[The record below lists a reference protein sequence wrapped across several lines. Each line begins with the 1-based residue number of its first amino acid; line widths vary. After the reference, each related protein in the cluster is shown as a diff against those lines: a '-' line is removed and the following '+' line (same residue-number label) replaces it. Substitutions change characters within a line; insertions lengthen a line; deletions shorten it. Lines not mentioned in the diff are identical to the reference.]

1 MLLPALPIMP
11 LVVGGSGAVGLRLC
25 FATSF
30 PALLPL
36 EGDKRPF
43 VVGGETLPLVVG
55 GETRPFVLG
64 GETRPLDVGGE
75 DRPCNRVDAV
85 GDGLGG
91 MSITVGEPRP
101 DADVD
106 GTKLRNVSESRRRW
120 T

>member
-1 MLLPALPIMP
+1 MP

-30 PALLPL
+30 PAPPG
-36 EGDKRPF
+36 GDKRPL

-64 GETRPLDVGGE
+64 GETRPLEVGGE
-75 DRPCNRVDAV
+75 VRPCNRVDAV

-106 GTKLRNVSESRRRW
+106 GTKLRNVSESRRR
-120 T
+120 